1 MREYDNSDYSLTLLT
16 CVHQS
21 SLGLV
26 YSGVIDVVEDRDDDL
41 QHVAALENV
50 IEELPVMLAQ
60 LPEQDQELLVEMNL
74 IIERQINETVDDR

>member
-1 MREYDNSDYSLTLLT
+1 M
-16 CVHQS
+16 HQS

-50 IEELPVMLAQ
+50 IEKLPVVLTQ

-74 IIERQINETVDDR
+74 IM